1 MSNRVDAWDEW
12 YDLVEVKEQPMLFT
26 CLRVDRTTVPKGY
39 FLYEVREDDDGNGE
53 PCQIAKGILVNHLG
67 TLISNK
73 PISLPADGYL
83 DIDPEDDWNYTG
95 DSMRLSEYMKEYPA
109 KKDRSQER

>member
-39 FLYEVREDDDGNGE
+39 FLYEVREDDDWNG
-53 PCQIAKGILVNHLG
+53 
-67 TLISNK
+67 
-73 PISLPADGYL
+73 
-83 DIDPEDDWNYTG
+83 
-95 DSMRLSEYMKEYPA
+95 
-109 KKDRSQER
+109 

>member
-1 MSNRVDAWDEW
+1 MSNRVDARDEW

-73 PISLPADGYL
+73 PISLL
-83 DIDPEDDWNYTG
+83 QTDIWILTRRMIG
-95 DSMRLSEYMKEYPA
+95 TI
-109 KKDRSQER
+109 QEIPCGWMNI

>member
-26 CLRVDRTTVPKGY
+26 CMRVDRTTVPKGY
-39 FLYEVREDDDGNGE
+39 FLYEVRADDDGNGK
-53 PCQIAKGILVNHLG
+53 PCQIAKGIFVNHLG

-95 DSMRLSEYMKEYPA
+95 DSMRLDEYMKECPA